1 MRRGRQAADDGSF
14 ARSVG
19 VHTARGALLIG
30 IAVLVGLIL
39 LQKVDTGKGSGT
51 GVRAVAD
58 SSVPTTTSIPRV
70 TTTTRPASAV
80 KVLVAN
86 GTTTNGVAGNAQRLI
101 AQSGYNALAAV
112 DATPA
117 AKAARRQTIVY
128 YAAGY
133 DAEARRIGQLLGLGP
148 NLPPVSPMPAPLPV
162 ADLKAANVLVLIG
175 PDYVAKQSG
184 ATTTVAPSTTT
195 TRRL

>member
-30 IAVLVGLIL
+30 VAVILGLVL
-39 LQKVDTGKGSGT
+39 LQKVDTGKGTST
-51 GVRAVAD
+51 NIRAATD
-58 SSVPTTTSIPRV
+58 STVPTTTSIPQV
-70 TTTTRPASAV
+70 TTTTRAPSAV

-86 GTTTNGVAGNAQRLI
+86 GTTVNGVAASAQRVI
-101 AQSGYNALAAV
+101 AQTGYNALAAV
-112 DATPA
+112 DSTAA
-117 AKAARRQTIVY
+117 AKAAKRQTTVY

-133 DAEARRIGQLLGLGP
+133 EPEARKIGQLLGLGA
-148 NLPPVSPMPAPLPV
+148 NLPPISPMPTPLPV
-162 ADLKAANVLVLIG
+162 ADLKAANILVLIG
-175 PDYVAKQSG
+175 PDYAAKQSG
-184 ATTTVAPSTTT
+184 TATTAGPTTST